1 MDGPMTDRIACPVED
16 CDAGPWPDT
25 YGATGGRR
33 ARVMHLY
40 AEHGDGRGRPINKIE
55 RL

>member
-1 MDGPMTDRIACPVED
+1 MTDRIACPAED
-16 CDAGPWPDT
+16 CPETWPDT
-25 YGATGGRR
+25 YGADGGRR
-33 ARVMHLY
+33 QRVLHLY

>member
-1 MDGPMTDRIACPVED
+1 MTPAIACPVDD
-16 CDAGPWPDT
+16 CPETWPDT

-33 ARVMHLY
+33 KRVLHLY

>member
-1 MDGPMTDRIACPVED
+1 MTATLACPVED

-33 ARVMHLY
+33 ARVVHLY
-40 AEHGDGRGRPINKIE
+40 AEHSDGRGRPINKIE